1 MNVADLVQLTPFMTS
16 YVTALGA
23 LCLFITLNDPRRTR
37 NTIVLAIL
45 KYGMMFN
52 GHHMALH
59 VM

>member
-16 YVTALGA
+16 NVTALGG
-23 LCLFITLNDPRRTR
+23 LCLFMTLNDPRRTS

-52 GHHMALH
+52 GHHMALNLI
-59 VM
+59 